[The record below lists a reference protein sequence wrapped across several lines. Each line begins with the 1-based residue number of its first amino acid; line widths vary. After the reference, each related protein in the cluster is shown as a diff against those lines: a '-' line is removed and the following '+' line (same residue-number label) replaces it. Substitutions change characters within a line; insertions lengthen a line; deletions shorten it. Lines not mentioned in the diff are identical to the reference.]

1 MKTTH
6 TPNLDRLDPM
16 AREIFGDVLTGLFR
30 IHPIAPPVAPSDDED
45 EVSEDE
51 LAQAFRDVY
60 AAAAAPIDTT
70 ALTQA
75 FGPLL
80 PENFK

>member
-16 AREIFGDVLTGLFR
+16 AREILGDVLTGLFR
-30 IHPIAPPVAPSDDED
+30 IHPIAPPVASGDDD

-51 LAQAFRDVY
+51 LAEAFRDVY